1 MNDKDLMVKITDS
14 LSDCLTDSSNIKIK
28 RNPDRPKG
36 FVEIYELNN
45 DEDKKL
51 IGKSNLVVYLG
62 REWLISRAFN
72 EINANIIPQP
82 TEYITWFGVG
92 NGGCPVGDPLNPT
105 SPTNLDTDLDNPVM
119 INATDA
125 ITCADYRL
133 VPDVG
138 YYKHKFDTAI
148 DFEQDGDNYNYW
160 LISKVSTT
168 LGADDAN
175 GFNLSEAGLYTAAS
189 NAGGYGGPFNL
200 YARVTFPSI
209 VKTSARQ
216 LLFIWYI
223 YF

>member
-1 MNDKDLMVKITDS
+1 MNEKDLMVKITDS
-14 LSDCLTDSSNIKIK
+14 YSDCLSDSSNVKVK

-51 IGKSNLVVYLG
+51 VGKHNLVVYLG

-82 TEYITWFGVG
+82 TEFITWFGVG
-92 NGGCPVGDPLNPT
+92 NGGCPIGDPLNPT
-105 SPTNLDTDLDNPVM
+105 SPTNLDTDLDNPIM

-125 ITCADYRL
+125 TCADYRL

-138 YYKHKFDTAI
+138 YYKHPFNSSI

-160 LISKVSTT
+160 LIGKVSTT
-168 LGADDAN
+168 LDADDAN
-175 GFNLSEAGLYTAAS
+175 GFNLSEAGLYTADS
-189 NAGGYGGPFNL
+189 SAGGYAGPFNL